1 MEYQWKINHIEKK
14 LEMGRPPGGPDGS
27 EGAGRVQSGQTLCG
41 WSLCALPAPSRVGR
55 GDCPDEPPC
64 RVAGSGNSR
73 DRYPARGRGG
83 AKRTQRAREE
93 QVTSKRKTY
102 LGAPWGADGSGRGGR
117 GQTRP

>member
-1 MEYQWKINHIEKK
+1 MEYQWNINHIENM

-83 AKRTQRAREE
+83 AKRTQRAREKH
-93 QVTSKRKTY
+93 THKAYISKIMIIAY
-102 LGAPWGADGSGRGGR
+102 LR
-117 GQTRP
+117 